1 MAHGGYG
8 KRRVK
13 PAARRSKSLGVE
25 KKAKPKPKAKPVTL
39 KNQIRSIERMLRKVL
54 FVFFCFVM
62 ASEFVYELNFLFVIR
77 FRVLC
82 AYVCFSKVKS
92 LFGCWEKQKS
102 ERLENGRRVLRIEYW
117 HFYRMWP
124 KQLGCLGQI
133 TTWVVCGARIIVC
146 FWFL

>member
-54 FVFFCFVM
+54 FVLFCFIM
-62 ASEFVYELNFLFVIR
+62 ASEFVYQLNFLFVIR
-77 FRVLC
+77 VRVLS
-82 AYVCFSKVKS
+82 AHVCFSRVKS
-92 LFGCWEKQKS
+92 LFGC
-102 ERLENGRRVLRIEYW
+102 
-117 HFYRMWP
+117 
-124 KQLGCLGQI
+124 
-133 TTWVVCGARIIVC
+133 
-146 FWFL
+146 